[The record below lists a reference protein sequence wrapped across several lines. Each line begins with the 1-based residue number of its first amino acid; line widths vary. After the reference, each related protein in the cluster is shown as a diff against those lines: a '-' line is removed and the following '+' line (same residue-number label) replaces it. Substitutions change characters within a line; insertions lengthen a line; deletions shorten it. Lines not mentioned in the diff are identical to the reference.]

1 MSSIHI
7 RKAQPSDAGVLSELI
22 CENALAFLQPH
33 YSPEQ
38 WEIFIRYYS
47 VPVMAE
53 KIASQAVFC
62 AEKEGVIV
70 GTVAL
75 DGDFVVGF
83 YTRVQ
88 HVSQGIGKLLMTH
101 LEEYAR
107 DKGFA
112 TLQLAAS
119 PVGVTFYYKHGWKK
133 VNDVT
138 LEYYGVA
145 FQETLMIKML

>member
-1 MSSIHI
+1 MGDIYPVLFSAGDG
-7 RKAQPSDAGVLSELI
+7 RKNCQSDGVL
-22 CENALAFLQPH
+22 CGKGGG
-33 YSPEQ
+33 YS
-38 WEIFIRYYS
+38 RNR
-47 VPVMAE
+47 
-53 KIASQAVFC
+53 C
-62 AEKEGVIV
+62 
-70 GTVAL
+70 L

-88 HVSQGIGKLLMTH
+88 QVGQGIGKLLMTH